1 MKAISNMSR
10 LQVTS
15 DFLLQLLKVYE
26 AKGKEFYYDDVFER
40 DYDVF
45 TRKVIEDNVYY
56 IGKVLKLDLTDTR
69 LRLLSRKKMIP
80 KNKTEAF
87 LLNIK
92 LALTQIQK
100 HPKEFELLVN
110 EYDNLARILSK
121 DFEPIKFNQHDV
133 MVDVLGQKKK
143 VTKKDELENL
153 IKQFNQQQKTKLY
166 ELTQLITNFYVDY
179 LNMNLFTAH
188 NDVVGYIVLYAFLLR
203 DFNVFKYVPFFEYF
217 YKAFNQYD
225 VAIKQANY
233 YWATGYPQTDALS
246 KTIIEILSAS
256 YEKIDSME
264 REYSF
269 ESKINKSNN
278 IEATIMKG
286 PTLFSKEDIRIAHPT
301 IALITIDRT
310 LKRLKEEGK
319 IIPLGKGRS
328 TKWQKIEESK
338 RKGSQQ
344 LDIFQFVD

>member
-1 MKAISNMSR
+1 MKALSNMSR

-15 DFLLQLLKVYE
+15 DFLLLLLKVYE
-26 AKGKEFYYDDVFER
+26 AKGKEFYYDDVFTR

-56 IGKVLKLDLTDTR
+56 VGKILKLDLTDAR
-69 LRLLSRKKMIP
+69 LKLLARKKMIA
-80 KNKTEAF
+80 KNKTETF

-92 LALTQIQK
+92 LALSQIQK
-100 HPKEFELLVN
+100 HPKEFELYVN
-110 EYDNLARILSK
+110 EFDNLARILQK
-121 DFEPIKFNQHDV
+121 DYETIRFNQSEVVIDI
-133 MVDVLGQKKK
+133 LNQKKK
-143 VTKKDELENL
+143 ITKKDELEKL
-153 IKQFNQQQKTKLY
+153 IQTYIQQNKTKLY

-179 LNMNLFTAH
+179 LNMNIFTS
-188 NDVVGYIVLYAFLLR
+188 NSDVIGYIVLYAFLLR

-217 YKAFNQYD
+217 YQSFDKYD

-246 KTIIEILSAS
+246 KTIVEILSQS

-278 IEATIMKG
+278 IEATIMRG
-286 PTLFSKEDIRIAHPT
+286 PTIFSKDDIRTAHPT

-319 IIPLGKGRS
+319 IVPLGKGRS
-328 TKWQKIEESK
+328 SKWQKIEESK

-344 LDIFQFVD
+344 LDIFHFVD